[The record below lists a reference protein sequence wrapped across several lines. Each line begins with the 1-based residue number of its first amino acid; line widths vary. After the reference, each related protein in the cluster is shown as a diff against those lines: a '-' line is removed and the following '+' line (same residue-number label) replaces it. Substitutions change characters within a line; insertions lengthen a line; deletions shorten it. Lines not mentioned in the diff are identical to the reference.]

1 MLLNRVTVILKLLQ
15 YRLVSENWLWCLLTE
30 GEMTEVYAE
39 PIQIEVTEV
48 RQVS

>member
-1 MLLNRVTVILKLLQ
+1 MLLNRVTHSETAAIQTGFSK
-15 YRLVSENWLWCLLTE
+15 RLWFLLTE

-39 PIQIEVTEV
+39 PIPIEVTEV